1 MALTGN
7 VYESTND
14 KPSEQQPALT
24 AAVLAEHNDAIN
36 NQDESNAELQ
46 NEGDATSSQVGA
58 GVLAGVTGLFLGG
71 PILGAVTGASAY
83 YVATS
88 NDGPVGD
95 AARSTGDWAVKTGAK
110 VTEAA
115 KEADEQHHILDKV
128 GSFFSKGWQKV
139 CQFDEEHRASERVK
153 ETMSEV
159 GQKTVEFERNHHVF
173 ENILIGIR
181 NGIDY
186 LLEKLTGA
194 TGRGDG
200 GNHINQSNA
209 PL

>member
-1 MALTGN
+1 MALTGD

-14 KPSEQQPALT
+14 TQSEQQPALT
-24 AAVLAEHNDAIN
+24 EAVLTAHNN
-36 NQDESNAELQ
+36 ESIHQQEEPN

-58 GVLAGVTGLFLGG
+58 GLLAGVTGLFLGG
-71 PILGAVTGASAY
+71 PVLGAVTGASAY
-83 YVATS
+83 YVASS
-88 NDGPVGD
+88 NDGPVGE
-95 AARSTGDWAVKTGAK
+95 AARTTGDWAVKTAAG

-115 KEADEQHHILDKV
+115 KEADEQHHILDRV
-128 GSFFSKGWQKV
+128 GSFFTKGWQKV
-139 CQFDEEHRASERVK
+139 RQFDEEHRASERVK

-159 GQKTVEFERNHHVF
+159 GQRTVEFERNHHIF

-186 LLEKLTGA
+186 LLEKLGGA

-200 GNHINQSNA
+200 NHIHQNNGSS
-209 PL
+209 